1 MVVLIGLRSGRGGKL
16 VVLVVLAVSCLVSG
30 RNIGLTGAALSCVR
44 GVVDGLA
51 PAG

>member
-1 MVVLIGLRSGRGGKL
+1 MSLRSGRGGKL
-16 VVLVVLAVSCLVSG
+16 VVLVVLAVSCLVFG
-30 RNIGLTGAALSCVR
+30 RNRGLTGAALSCVR

>member
-1 MVVLIGLRSGRGGKL
+1 MGLRGGHGGEL